1 MAARIALLHPA
12 LAVAP
17 MPRLLVPLLALAA
30 LAVPPALA
38 QDSLAVARPGAVPDR
53 PAPAE
58 RFTGSARVGAPFGTD
73 APGRVSGATVTFEP
87 GARTDWHTHSLGQT
101 LVVTAGVGRVQVWGG
116 PVQEVRPG
124 DVVTVPPGAK
134 HWHGAAPTAAM
145 THVALAERPADG
157 TGVEWLEPVTD
168 AQYAAGEPP
177 GAETDGPSR
186 AQQLLGDLAPELA
199 DLTDDVLYGRVWA
212 DPALSPR
219 DRSLVTVSAL
229 VALDRPDQLRSH
241 LGLALRNG
249 VTEDELVGA
258 ITHLAFYAG
267 WPSAVT
273 AVGLAREVFQQADSQ
288 P

>member
-1 MAARIALLHPA
+1 
-12 LAVAP
+12 

-38 QDSLAVARPGAVPDR
+38 QDSLAVARPGAGPDR

-58 RFTGSARVGAPFGTD
+58 RFTGSARVGAPFGTA

-87 GARTDWHTHSLGQT
+87 GARTDWHTHALGQT

-157 TGVEWLEPVTD
+157 TRRANRPEPRPTGPHVRSSSWVTSPPSWPTSPTTSST
-168 AQYAAGEPP
+168 AGSGPTRRSRP
-177 GAETDGPSR
+177 ATGAWSR
-186 AQQLLGDLAPELA
+186 
-199 DLTDDVLYGRVWA
+199 
-212 DPALSPR
+212 
-219 DRSLVTVSAL
+219 
-229 VALDRPDQLRSH
+229 
-241 LGLALRNG
+241 
-249 VTEDELVGA
+249 
-258 ITHLAFYAG
+258 
-267 WPSAVT
+267 
-273 AVGLAREVFQQADSQ
+273 
-288 P
+288 